1 MKIYDNIHLDYSD
14 VLLKPS
20 NSSIYSRKDVNLI
33 KKIHFPISKQN
44 WEGVP
49 IIAANMDTI
58 GNYEVYKVLSQ
69 YKIITCFHKFY
80 SKEELQSME
89 LDPNYFMISTGI
101 NENDLERLHSIIET
115 IDVKFIC
122 VDVANGYMN
131 KLIDFCSDL
140 RKKYPDKI
148 IVAGNVVCSERTKE
162 LIKYGKV
169 DIVKVG
175 IGSGCFNAD
184 TQILMSNGTYKNII
198 DVKENDKIINREGKS
213 VKVLNNIY
221 KGKRKVIEINNQ
233 NYNKNT
239 IVTPDHKYWVGNLN
253 DLSMNTIK
261 KTSTTKLL
269 DRNDIKTRFMW
280 NEINNINP
288 DKQFSLLPR
297 NIEWEL
303 PENLKLDLSKYI
315 NKNTTYDNNYIYI
328 ENYRYDRY
336 LNFDKKLGTVIGN
349 YLYNVNNI
357 KNLRNYIDNFKITNI
372 LNTHDSLIKN
382 FLTTINLNFPV
393 SYYNRN
399 IDFIKGL
406 YQGLLNINEDEFNKD
421 KHYYDVIPQLNEL
434 FYFCVLSLGFNF
446 KFSKKNK
453 VIIVDKKAV
462 TNKYL
467 VNKFKKNKNDEK
479 LVDTYDLEVDS
490 ECHSFIANHSIVHNS
505 ACLTRTQTGIGVP
518 QLSAISDCSQTAIDY
533 NSFIIGDGGITC
545 AGDISKGLGAG
556 ADFIMLGGLLSGHD
570 ENPGE
575 VIEEDSKKYKI
586 FYGMSSKTSMEKN
599 YGKMDNYR
607 SSEGRTC
614 KIPYKGKI
622 QDTIED
628 LLGGVRSTCTYVGA
642 KNIEELPQKSV
653 FIRVNNQ
660 LNKMYANYG

>member
-1 MKIYDNIHLDYSD
+1 MKIYENIHLDYSD

-20 NSSIYSRKDVNLI
+20 NSSIYSRKDVDLI
-33 KKIHFPISKQN
+33 KKINFPISKQS

-49 IIAANMDTI
+49 IIAANMDTV
-58 GNYEVYKVLSQ
+58 GTYEVYKVLSQ
-69 YKIITCFHKFY
+69 YKMITCLHKFY
-80 SKEELQSME
+80 NVEDLKEMD

-101 NENDLERLHSIIET
+101 NDNDLERLDNIIQDIE
-115 IDVKFIC
+115 VKFIC

-131 KLIDFCSDL
+131 KLIEFCSNL
-140 RKKYPDKI
+140 RKKYPNKI

-175 IGSGCFNAD
+175 IGSGCFDEN

-198 DVKENDKIINREGKS
+198 DINEGDKVINKEGKS
-213 VKVLNNIY
+213 VIVLQKIY
-221 KGKRKVIEINNQ
+221 KGKKKVIEINNQ
-233 NYNKNT
+233 SYNKNT
-239 IVTPDHKYWVGNLN
+239 IVTPDHKYWIGNLSE
-253 DLSMNTIK
+253 LSNNTVK
-261 KTSTTKLL
+261 KTSTVKLL
-269 DRNDIKTRFMW
+269 DRNDIKTRFKW
-280 NEINNINP
+280 NEISNI
-288 DKQFSLLPR
+288 DIEKQFSLLPK
-297 NIEWEL
+297 NIEWDL
-303 PENLKLDLSKYI
+303 PESIKLDLCKFM
-315 NKNTTYDNNYIYI
+315 NKNTTFDNNYIYI
-328 ENYRYDRY
+328 GENKYNRFLD
-336 LNFDKKLGTVIGN
+336 LDKKMGNIIGN
-349 YLYNVNNI
+349 YLYNINSI
-357 KNLRNYIDNFKITNI
+357 QNLRNYIDNFKLTHI

-382 FLTTINLNFPV
+382 FLTSLSLKFPII
-393 SYYNRN
+393 YYNKN
-399 IDFIKGL
+399 IEFIKGL
-406 YQGLLNINEDEFNKD
+406 YIGLLNTNDEEFKKD
-421 KHYYDVIPQLNEL
+421 KHYYTVIPQLNEL

-453 VIIVDKKAV
+453 MIIVDKKAS
-462 TNKYL
+462 TKKYL
-467 VNKFKKNKNDEK
+467 INKFKNINNEEK
-479 LVDTYDLEVDS
+479 IVDTYDLEIDN

-518 QLSAISDCSQTAIDY
+518 QLSAVNDCANGAHDY
-533 NSFIIGDGGITC
+533 NSYIIGDGGITC

-556 ADFIMLGGLLSGHD
+556 ADFIMLGGLLGGHD

-575 VIEEDSKKYKI
+575 IIEENNKKFKI

-622 QDTIED
+622 ENTIED

-642 KNIEELPQKSV
+642 KNIEELPEKSI

-660 LNKMYANYG
+660 LNKMYEKY